1 MNVQDVN
8 LLSLLSGSENAGNLR
23 QGLFG
28 LGDGQADFASAFL
41 EQLGLLQEGTGS
53 DMSQSGLSTIQ
64 DFIASAKD
72 EQAQSDLQSFAAV
85 FGNDLPYI
93 NKTTQDIDLVDTLQT
108 LAGVL
113 QQLQQLETPNVAE
126 FAGSVESVIDNQDL
140 DLPGKLQTLDD
151 EPAVTD
157 AVAAIG
163 NVISVPINAAPV
175 EQTEVNEP
183 KADDNDRELILMNVP
198 AKTIPSKADVAP
210 ADTFVKLDEIGADF
224 NRSISAMLAR
234 QGSDAQLQDKANLN
248 LKTEHLLGDL
258 DSQADTEISK
268 SLPGVA
274 ADIAKLNQSVRL
286 QTTPAASQPV
296 MTKHFA
302 DPAWP
307 NELSEKLIWMHKQAV
322 PSVELR
328 LNPEHL
334 GPVLVKI
341 DVSQDQA
348 SVAFTTH
355 NPAVKDAIEA
365 AIPKLREMFGG
376 QQLNLVDVNV
386 SQQQSEQ
393 RQQPREFFQMASQQ
407 GRDNR
412 SDLDMNNGQVNEAQ
426 NLVDEIEAGR
436 AVATNGLLSLFA

>member
-1 MNVQDVN
+1 MNVQGVN
-8 LLSLLSGSENAGNLR
+8 LLSLLSGSENAGNLQ

-28 LGDGQADFASAFL
+28 LGDGQTGFASAFL
-41 EQLGLLQEGTGS
+41 EQLGLLQEGAEA
-53 DMSQSGLSTIQ
+53 DMTQSGLSTIQ
-64 DFIASAKD
+64 DFMASAKGD
-72 EQAQSDLQSFAAV
+72 QPQLDLQSFAAL
-85 FGNDLPYI
+85 FGKDLPSV
-93 NKTTQDIDLVDTLQT
+93 NKTAQDIDLEDTLQT

-113 QQLQQLETPNVAE
+113 QQLQQLETPNAAE
-126 FAGSVESVIDNQDL
+126 FVGPVVDSQGLAIPE
-140 DLPGKLQTLDD
+140 KLQTLDA
-151 EPAVTD
+151 ESAEID
-157 AVAAIG
+157 AAAIG
-163 NVISVPINAAPV
+163 NVIGMPINAAPV
-175 EQTEVNEP
+175 EQTEASEP
-183 KADDNDRELILMNVP
+183 NADDNDLELVLTNAP
-198 AKTIPSKADVAP
+198 AKTIPLKADVVAT
-210 ADTFVKLDEIGADF
+210 DTPVKLDEIGADF

-234 QGSDAQLQDKANLN
+234 QGGDGKPQDKPNLN
-248 LKTEHLLGDL
+248 LKAESLLGGL
-258 DSQADTEISK
+258 DSQADAEVGK
-268 SLPGVA
+268 NLPGVA
-274 ADIAKLNQSVRL
+274 ADIAKLNQAVRL
-286 QTTPAASQPV
+286 QAAPAASQPA

-302 DPAWP
+302 DPAWN
-307 NELSEKLIWMHKQAV
+307 NELGEKLIWMHKQAI

-348 SVAFTTH
+348 SVAFTAH

-386 SQQQSEQ
+386 SQQQSDQ

-412 SDLDMNNGQVNEAQ
+412 SDLDMNDGQVNEAQ

>member
-1 MNVQDVN
+1 MNVQGVN
-8 LLSLLSGSENAGNLR
+8 LLSLLSGSESAGNLQ

-28 LGDGQADFASAFL
+28 LGDGQAGFASAFL
-41 EQLGLLQEGTGS
+41 EQLGLLQEGGS
-53 DMSQSGLSTIQ
+53 ADADKAGLNSIQ
-64 DFIASAKD
+64 DLMESVKSD
-72 EQAQSDLQSFAAV
+72 QSQLDLQSFAAL
-85 FGNDLPYI
+85 FGKDLPSV
-93 NKTTQDIDLVDTLQT
+93 NKTAQDIDLEDTLQT

-113 QQLQQLETPNVAE
+113 QQLQQLETPNNVGLVGA
-126 FAGSVESVIDNQDL
+126 AADSQDGVL
-140 DLPGKLQTLDD
+140 GENLQTLDD
-151 EPAVTD
+151 ELAEID
-157 AVAAIG
+157 AAAIG
-163 NVISVPINAAPV
+163 NVIGMPINTAPV
-175 EQTEVNEP
+175 EQTEASEQN
-183 KADDNDRELILMNVP
+183 ADDIDLEVVLTNSSP
-198 AKTIPSKADVAP
+198 KTIPPKSDAVTDAP
-210 ADTFVKLDEIGADF
+210 VKVDELGADF

-234 QGSDAQLQDKANLN
+234 QGGDGKSQDKPNLN
-248 LKTEHLLGDL
+248 LKAESLLDGL
-258 DSQADTEISK
+258 DSQADAEVGK

-274 ADIAKLNQSVRL
+274 ADIAKLNQAVRL
-286 QTTPAASQPV
+286 QAAPAASQPA

-302 DPAWP
+302 DPAWN
-307 NELSEKLIWMHKQAV
+307 NELGEKLIWMHKQAV

-334 GPVLVKI
+334 GPVLIKI

-348 SVAFTTH
+348 SVAFTAH

-393 RQQPREFFQMASQQ
+393 RQQPREFFQMASEQ
-407 GRDNR
+407 GRHNR
-412 SDLDMNNGQVNEAQ
+412 SDLEPNNAQVNETQ